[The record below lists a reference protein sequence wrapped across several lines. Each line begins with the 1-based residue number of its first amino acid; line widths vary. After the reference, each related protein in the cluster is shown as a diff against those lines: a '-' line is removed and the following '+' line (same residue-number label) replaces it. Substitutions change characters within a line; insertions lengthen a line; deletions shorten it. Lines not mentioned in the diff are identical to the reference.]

1 MKNESTKDTKYVKK
15 CRIESVEAGVG
26 GRSMREGE
34 EDEERVVVGEAEGDG
49 GVGGFVEGGVP
60 PA

>member
-1 MKNESTKDTKYVKK
+1 MRRV
-15 CRIESVEAGVG
+15 C

-34 EDEERVVVGEAEGDG
+34 EDEEREVVGEAEGDG